1 MDLTA
6 LTTALGTVRT
16 DAIAALAAVAP
27 VAIGIMGAYLV
38 WKYGVK
44 FFKGLAK

>member
-1 MDLTA
+1 MA
-6 LTTALGTVRT
+6 EQLTTALNLIKGDVMG
-16 DAIAALAAVAP
+16 AIGAAAP
-27 VAIGIMGAYLV
+27 IALGIMGTFLA

>member
-1 MDLTA
+1 MSEAIVTA
-6 LTTALGTVRT
+6 LTSVKT
-16 DAIAALAAVAP
+16 DAVAALAAVAP
-27 VAIGIMGAYLV
+27 IAIAIMGGFLV